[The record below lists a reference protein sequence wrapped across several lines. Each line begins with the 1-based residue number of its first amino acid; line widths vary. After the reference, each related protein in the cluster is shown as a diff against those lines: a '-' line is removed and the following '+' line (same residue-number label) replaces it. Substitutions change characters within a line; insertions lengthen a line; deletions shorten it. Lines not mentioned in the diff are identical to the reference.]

1 VETIEKLR
9 VVNGVHQFEFQ
20 CSSQIVGALSIIS
33 ETGSISHI
41 LKKNKLIEIS
51 DPYYLII
58 SYNVNK
64 ICKP

>member
-1 VETIEKLR
+1 
-9 VVNGVHQFEFQ
+9 
-20 CSSQIVGALSIIS
+20 VGALSIIS